1 MLPLLFAVLL
11 GAATAPQSTV
21 RPVRLSAPHF
31 GETVQIEARDLPEE
45 AAREAVQAA
54 FAEVAAIERLTDP
67 EAGAGADGGLAAL
80 DAAAGNGPRRL
91 DPRLLP
97 ALARARDFCF
107 WSERAFGPLG
117 RDLHRLWGLRGAAV
131 AAAPPPD
138 LLDKA
143 AASAA
148 CDRLQVDP
156 AKGTAALATGAA
168 VDLWGFAEGLAVDR
182 AVEVLKQH
190 GVRNGYA
197 QVGSRVYRGFGKG
210 PDGRGWSVQLPE
222 FPGMTIPLGRVFL
235 RDQSLAIATARDR
248 PLKVGNATVSPYIH
262 QRTGQPAQGVVA
274 TLAAAE
280 LALDAQGLAVTLT
293 LTGATDGQLR
303 LGSLSP
309 RPAVL
314 WLLGT
319 GAGEPLQMEY
329 HWGEVPKR

>member
-148 CDRLQVDP
+148 CDRLQV
-156 AKGTAALATGAA
+156 GT
-168 VDLWGFAEGLAVDR
+168 
-182 AVEVLKQH
+182 
-190 GVRNGYA
+190 
-197 QVGSRVYRGFGKG
+197 
-210 PDGRGWSVQLPE
+210 
-222 FPGMTIPLGRVFL
+222 
-235 RDQSLAIATARDR
+235 
-248 PLKVGNATVSPYIH
+248 ATVSPYIH